1 MQDQD
6 LIKIVIVDDE
16 PLIRMD
22 LKELLEEAS
31 TCKVVAE
38 AKDGAEAIEI
48 IKANQP
54 DIVFMDIRM
63 PNMDGI
69 EAARQV
75 SLSASRRI
83 PIIMLTAYSQPELYE
98 EALKKIVEL
107 EIAMTYLT
115 KPMPGAVEITS
126 ALPAGT
132 WTIVT
137 SAVPELAHARLN
149 KAGIPIPKELV
160 TSSDV
165 TKGKPDPEPYLVGAR
180 KLGMDIKECIV
191 FEDAP
196 NGVLA
201 GKRSG
206 AGLVVGVGLEAMES
220 EADIV
225 VKNLLGISFDG
236 KLLTIDSASRLR

>member
-1 MQDQD
+1 MQHPASALLFDNDGVLSDSLQSVNASWGEWA
-6 LIKIVIVDDE
+6 KIYAPDFKISYE
-16 PLIRMD
+16 HHGIRAE
-22 LKELLEEAS
+22 ELVERY
-31 TCKVVAE
+31 V
-38 AKDGAEAIEI
+38 
-48 IKANQP
+48 KA
-54 DIVFMDIRM
+54 DV
-63 PNMDGI
+63 
-69 EAARQV
+69 
-75 SLSASRRI
+75 
-83 PIIMLTAYSQPELYE
+83 YK
-98 EALKKIVEL
+98 EALDKIIEL

-126 ALPAGT
+126 SLPAGA

-137 SAVPELAHARLN
+137 SALPQLAHARLE

-180 KLGMDIKECIV
+180 KLSVDIERCIV

-196 NGVLA
+196 NGILA

-206 AGLVVGVGLEAMES
+206 AALVVGVGEEALES

-225 VKNLLGISFDG
+225 VRNLLGISFDG
-236 KLLTIDSASRLR
+236 KLLSIDSESRLR

>member
-1 MQDQD
+1 MQHPASALLFDND
-6 LIKIVIVDDE
+6 GVLSDSIESVDASWGE
-16 PLIRMD
+16 WASIYAPHFEISYEHHGIRAEELVAKY
-22 LKELLEEAS
+22 LK
-31 TCKVVAE
+31 
-38 AKDGAEAIEI
+38 
-48 IKANQP
+48 
-54 DIVFMDIRM
+54 
-63 PNMDGI
+63 
-69 EAARQV
+69 
-75 SLSASRRI
+75 
-83 PIIMLTAYSQPELYE
+83 PELYE

-126 ALPAGT
+126 ALQEGT

-137 SAVPELAHARLN
+137 SALPELAHARLN

>member
-1 MQDQD
+1 MQHPASALLFDND
-6 LIKIVIVDDE
+6 GVLSDSIESVDASWGEWASIYAPDFQISYE
-16 PLIRMD
+16 HHGIRAE
-22 LKELLEEAS
+22 EL
-31 TCKVVAE
+31 VA
-38 AKDGAEAIEI
+38 KYVG
-48 IKANQP
+48 
-54 DIVFMDIRM
+54 
-63 PNMDGI
+63 
-69 EAARQV
+69 
-75 SLSASRRI
+75 
-83 PIIMLTAYSQPELYE
+83 PELYE
-98 EALKKIVEL
+98 EALNKIIEL

-115 KPMPGAVEITS
+115 KPMPGAVEITN
-126 ALPAGT
+126 ALTAGT

-137 SAVPELAHARLN
+137 SALPQLAFARLN

-165 TKGKPDPEPYLVGAR
+165 SKGKPDPEPYLVGAR

-206 AGLVVGVGLEAMES
+206 AGLVVGVGHEAMES
-220 EADIV
+220 DADIV

-236 KLLTIDSASRLR
+236 RLLKIDSESRLR